1 MEGVRFTGGHE
12 SGAPVMG
19 SVPLSGDEGTG
30 TFSYKKEV
38 NCMVGG
44 ERS

>member
-12 SGAPVMG
+12 SGAPVME
-19 SVPLSGDEGTG
+19 SVPLLGDEGTG

-38 NCMVGG
+38 NCMLGG